1 VAPDACVALQH
12 PAKAD
17 VVVPGTLDDLAMVSA
32 LLTIACHPNDLLDS
46 VLCTPDED
54 ILQVGILTARFFVDG
69 QWREVT
75 TDTRTPYS
83 PTGHGP
89 LFSHCL
95 NPAEC
100 WLQVLQKAW
109 AKLRGSYEGTHCG
122 HSALMGFV
130 DESAD
135 GAPHVE
141 RAGGLARAL
150 STVTGG
156 IVEEVQLSGN
166 PRITAQLKT
175 DVVWQ
180 RVQKHFLQKG
190 SPVALRIDW
199 INAVAPA
206 FSSPSAVSAE
216 SGADTLTHRG
226 LLRGLAYPV
235 LYMKD
240 MGRGIRLVKLRN
252 PYGGARSLGGSASEW
267 GGDWSDSSDLWS
279 DRPEV
284 EAALIDDP
292 DIRCDFERAQEGVF
306 WMEWKDVCSLFSQL
320 FMVRMLN
327 EEYTAVQAEGQWEG
341 EGAAGPPTTTATG
354 SRVMD
359 AADSVASPGQES
371 KQETAP
377 ITARQLVSPVTG
389 LPLRVAG
396 RQEVTGAFT
405 VPDGDTS
412 FFRNPQFRLTI
423 PKVALSAKGALNV
436 TKAEAMA
443 QSLGTTVDAVL
454 DARAAGKSAGLL
466 MADAAKSPAASISAP
481 EEAVMHLGP
490 LSPSQAEHAAAAA
503 GVPFGSV
510 LAKGG
515 LLDIDGQPLHKVG
528 RVKKGAAKVIISLSQ
543 RLAAAGAWSGEG
555 QGEAAAA
562 AAVPLRFLLLRR
574 RRGERGR
581 VWDLKQGD
589 VVADSAAAKFA
600 PAQWTDAA
608 GREVVH
614 AAVWLDP
621 AYSYVV
627 VPFTAARTEATFL
640 LRVAALR
647 SDISMMFVS
656 QPAAAVVTGRWG
668 NDSESAGGALRL
680 PARTRIP
687 ATVLASA
694 QAPPSQGSVTLQRY
708 CRTNSRWGLNPQ
720 FMVALLRSPSQA
732 AAADGHSSAAAA
744 GAGAATGGSLVATHV
759 TAAQAHI
766 TEADLASVG
775 VGGRALPTQR
785 SVTLKLVLRRT
796 DRAAGR
802 DGKEVDG
809 AVLRNT
815 LGMCACR
822 AKLSTE
828 GAAALAAIEED
839 AASRSRGSARASRG
853 GSRGRSRGGSRAG
866 IPPSTWEKRSQ
877 VETGEWCQL
886 SSHDSETIACALMR
900 VPEAWLDGA
909 KGQALCVTPSL
920 LWPGKEGD
928 FALTVYTD
936 AARPVG
942 VSELVS
948 EHVSI
953 LPGQWTKGKTAGGNH
968 LQAEWARNPAF
979 EITPQGDTRGTV
991 RAKVVL
997 SRPASVWAAAL
1008 REDPVACMMGF
1019 YLLTCPQD
1027 KPARYND
1034 GRKGLIH
1041 ETKFAPG
1048 DSVTSEFDIPFGSPS
1063 LRGKRILLLPCTF
1076 EGGHGGPFT
1085 ISVTGSVPV
1094 LVQPYVAPPT
1104 DDA

>member
-1 VAPDACVALQH
+1 
-12 PAKAD
+12 
-17 VVVPGTLDDLAMVSA
+17 MISA
-32 LLTIACHPNDLLDS
+32 LLTIANHPNDLLDS

-54 ILQVGILTARFFVDG
+54 IMQVGIVTARFFVDG
-69 QWREVT
+69 QWREIT

-122 HSALMGFV
+122 HSALMGFA
-130 DESAD
+130 DESAA
-135 GAPHVE
+135 GAPLVE

-150 STVTGG
+150 CAVTGG

-166 PRITAQLKT
+166 ARLQAQLQA
-175 DVVWQ
+175 DVVWSRMQ
-180 RVQKHFLQKG
+180 THFLQKG
-190 SPVALRIDW
+190 SPIALRIDW
-199 INAVAPA
+199 ASAATASFV
-206 FSSPSAVSAE
+206 SPSAVAAAAD
-216 SGADTLTHRG
+216 GAGGTLTHRG

-292 DIRCDFERAQEGVF
+292 DPRCDFERAQEGVF
-306 WMEWKDVCSLFSQL
+306 WMEWKDVCSVFSQL
-320 FMVRMLN
+320 FVVRMLSQ
-327 EEYTAVQAEGQWEG
+327 EHTAVQAEGQWEG
-341 EGAAGPPTTTATG
+341 ESAAGPPSTTATG
-354 SRVMD
+354 SKVLD
-359 AADSVASPGQES
+359 AADSASLGEQEGS
-371 KQETAP
+371 ADASAP
-377 ITARQLVSPVTG
+377 ITMRQEVSPVTG
-389 LPLRVAG
+389 LPLRLAG

-443 QSLGTTVDAVL
+443 QSLGTSVDAVL

-466 MADAAKSPAASISAP
+466 MADAAKLPSAGSAAM
-481 EEAVMHLGP
+481 EEAPMHLGP
-490 LSPSQAEHAAAAA
+490 LAPTQAEHAAAAA
-503 GVPFGSV
+503 GVSYGSV

-515 LLDIDGQPLHKVG
+515 LLGSDGQPLHKVG
-528 RVKKGAAKVIISLSQ
+528 RVKKGAAKVILSLSQ
-543 RLAAAGAWSGEG
+543 RLAPVGAWGGGGAQED
-555 QGEAAAA
+555 AAAP
-562 AAVPLRFLLLRR
+562 AVPLRFLLLRR

-581 VWDLKQGD
+581 VWDLKAGD
-589 VVADSAAAKFA
+589 VVADSAASKFA
-600 PAQWTDAA
+600 PVQWTDAV
-608 GREVVH
+608 GREAVH

-647 SDISMMFVS
+647 SDISMTFVP
-656 QPAAAVVTGRWG
+656 QPAAAVATGRWG
-668 NDSESAGGALRL
+668 NDAESAGGALRL
-680 PARTRIP
+680 PTKTRIP
-687 ATVLASA
+687 SSTLATA
-694 QAPPSQGSVTLQRY
+694 QAPPSQGNVTLQRY
-708 CRTNSRWGLNPQ
+708 CRANPRWGLNPQ
-720 FMVALLRSPSQA
+720 FMVALLNPPSHA
-732 AAADGHSSAAAA
+732 ATASRTAASRRGGAATGA
-744 GAGAATGGSLVATHV
+744 GAGATGSSLAASTVS
-759 TAAQAHI
+759 AAQAHI

-775 VGGRALPTQR
+775 VSGRALPTQR
-785 SVTLKLVLRRT
+785 SVTIKFVLRRT
-796 DRAAGR
+796 DRGAGR

-809 AVLRNT
+809 VVLRNT
-815 LGMCACR
+815 LGMSVCR
-822 AKLSTE
+822 AQLSTE
-828 GAAALAAIEED
+828 GAAALAAMDDE
-839 AASRSRGSARASRG
+839 AAARSRSRGASRGSRG
-853 GSRGRSRGGSRAG
+853 GSRGRSRGGARGS

-877 VETGEWCQL
+877 VQVGEWCQL
-886 SSHDSETIACALMR
+886 SSHGSEAVASCLVR
-900 VPEAWLDGA
+900 VPEAWLDGSR
-909 KGQALCVTPSL
+909 GRALCVTPSL

-928 FALTVYTD
+928 FTLMAYTD
-936 AARPVG
+936 ASRPVG

-948 EHVSI
+948 DHVSI

-968 LQAEWARNPAF
+968 LQAEWPRNPAF
-979 EITPQGDTRGTV
+979 EIAPQGGASGTV
-991 RAKVVL
+991 RVKVTL
-997 SRPASVWAAAL
+997 SRPASAWAAAL

-1019 YLLTCPQD
+1019 YVLTCAED
-1027 KPARYND
+1027 KAARYND
-1034 GRKGLIH
+1034 GRRGLIH

-1048 DSVTSEFDIPFGSPS
+1048 DSVTSECDIPFGSPA
-1063 LRGKRILLLPCTF
+1063 LRGRRVLLLPCTF
-1076 EGGHGGPFT
+1076 EAGHAGPFT
-1085 ISVTGSVPV
+1085 LSVTGSVPV
-1094 LVQPYVAPPT
+1094 SVQPFVAPPT